1 MARLSVLKVNILRLP
16 VAGYRSGTRITN
28 SSWLKIFWYF
38 LLKIDKFYI
47 ISKLV
52 RNIWEMLWWKFILS
66 IQPKVQD
73 FSDKDKTNGETGKI
87 NKESMSKFCNFIA
100 QTKKRKI

>member
-1 MARLSVLKVNILRLP
+1 MARLSVLKVKHSQITGCWLP
-16 VAGYRSGTRITN
+16 VGYQN
-28 SSWLKIFWYF
+28 YEQFMMEIFWYF

-87 NKESMSKFCNFIA
+87 NKESMNKFCNFIA